1 MPHTER
7 PEKYQK
13 GPDVMSKLKR
23 TQQRYRKANRDQTKL
38 DAFGFGK
45 QSKRLNVEGPLSD
58 GQTQLAEY
66 GSEAMD
72 NTNEEVLVPIR
83 QESVPVDLRMSS
95 DGSETEN
102 QQLLASSDDIG
113 HPSSDKLDEEQE
125 LREDQWEAELDDC
138 VLHGGEIRSWE
149 DLRAQIKADL
159 KKKSKTLP
167 LSRVNQLFI
176 IRNFATL
183 ILKGYGR
190 ISASREIAN
199 QWHEGEGI
207 HYARRVR
214 ALARHYQVFEQL
226 PAEKHGGARMS
237 RSLLLDERVR
247 IAARSWLTSQPN
259 GEVTP
264 RRFQHALNDSIFSAL
279 FITLKKPLCERTARR
294 WLLKLGWRLTE
305 LKKGVYMDGHE
316 RDDVVKYRNE
326 IFLPLMEEYE
336 RRMRKFEGAEL
347 KEIPPAL
354 KDDEKEIIPQFHD
367 ESCFTANEYKA
378 KAWLAAGQTILQKK
392 GRGRLIH
399 VSEFI
404 NPITGR
410 LAVRDKGGNI
420 TDEARKIIYP
430 GSGGDPWWDTN
441 QLLEQV
447 KHAVNV
453 FERAHPKCVALFIF
467 DQSSAHASLGP
478 DSLKA
483 FEMNKSDGGKQRV
496 QRDTIIPQSNPIVEH
511 RGKVQKMTLA
521 DGTQKGLERV
531 LTERGFDVRG
541 MRAKCS
547 PVCPMENTNC
557 CMARLLSKQEDFM
570 NQVSMLETLIQKS
583 GHECIFL
590 PKFHCELNP
599 IEMVCNFCLS

>member
-1 MPHTER
+1 
-7 PEKYQK
+7 
-13 GPDVMSKLKR
+13 MS
-23 TQQRYRKANRDQTKL
+23 QN
-38 DAFGFGK
+38 
-45 QSKRLNVEGPLSD
+45 
-58 GQTQLAEY
+58 
-66 GSEAMD
+66 
-72 NTNEEVLVPIR
+72 
-83 QESVPVDLRMSS
+83 SS
-95 DGSETEN
+95 T
-102 QQLLASSDDIG
+102 
-113 HPSSDKLDEEQE
+113 
-125 LREDQWEAELDDC
+125 
-138 VLHGGEIRSWE
+138 
-149 DLRAQIKADL
+149 
-159 KKKSKTLP
+159 
-167 LSRVNQLFI
+167 
-176 IRNFATL
+176 
-183 ILKGYGR
+183 
-190 ISASREIAN
+190 
-199 QWHEGEGI
+199 
-207 HYARRVR
+207 
-214 ALARHYQVFEQL
+214 
-226 PAEKHGGARMS
+226 
-237 RSLLLDERVR
+237 
-247 IAARSWLTSQPN
+247 
-259 GEVTP
+259 
-264 RRFQHALNDSIFSAL
+264 
-279 FITLKKPLCERTARR
+279 
-294 WLLKLGWRLTE
+294 
-305 LKKGVYMDGHE
+305 
-316 RDDVVKYRNE
+316 
-326 IFLPLMEEYE
+326 
-336 RRMRKFEGAEL
+336 
-347 KEIPPAL
+347 
-354 KDDEKEIIPQFHD
+354 
-367 ESCFTANEYKA
+367 
-378 KAWLAAGQTILQKK
+378 
-392 GRGRLIH
+392 
-399 VSEFI
+399 
-404 NPITGR
+404 ITGR

-453 FERAHPKCVALFIF
+453 FEQAHPKCVALFIF